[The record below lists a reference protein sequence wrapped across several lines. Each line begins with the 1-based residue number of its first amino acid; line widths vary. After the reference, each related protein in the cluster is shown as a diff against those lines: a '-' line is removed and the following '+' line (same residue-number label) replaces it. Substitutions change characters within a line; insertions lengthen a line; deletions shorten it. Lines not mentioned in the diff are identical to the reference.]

1 MNFTLTML
9 HHIKKY
15 TSLAHT
21 ALIDFIAPAYCAQCS
36 VFLFENRKIL
46 CDECMYTI
54 QPIVS
59 TTMHLN
65 TTQSIKVF
73 TIAAYKDPLK
83 KLILAKSWSN
93 IAASNQLGQLIWQLT
108 NLPYAPCDIFV
119 PIPLHWTRFAWR
131 GYNQADEI
139 AQVLSAKSGKPVE
152 HMLRRVKRTR
162 YQAELESELRQQNV
176 KNALTLNVKDASMYE
191 GKHIILVDDLMTT
204 GATLRAAA
212 KELFKLNPASIS
224 AVVACRVV

>member
-1 MNFTLTML
+1 MNLALTIL
-9 HHIKKY
+9 DHIKKY
-15 TSLAHT
+15 TSLLHT
-21 ALIDFIAPAYCAQCS
+21 AIIDFIAPAYCAQCS
-36 VFLFENRKIL
+36 VFLFENTKIF
-46 CDECMYTI
+46 CDECMDTI

-65 TTQSIKVF
+65 TTQSIKIF

-93 IAASNQLGQLIWQLT
+93 IAASNQLGHLIWQLT
-108 NLPYAPCDIFV
+108 NLSHAPCDIFV

-131 GYNQADEI
+131 GYNQAHEI
-139 AQVLSAKSGKPVE
+139 AQVLSAKNGKPVAQI
-152 HMLRRVKRTR
+152 LRRIKRTR
-162 YQAELESELRQQNV
+162 YQAGLESVLRQENV
-176 KNALTLNVKDASMYE
+176 KNALTLRLNDMSLYE

-212 KELFKLNPASIS
+212 KELFKLKPASIS
-224 AVVACRVV
+224 AVVACRVP

>member
-1 MNFTLTML
+1 MNFSITILYHM
-9 HHIKKY
+9 KKY
-15 TSLAHT
+15 ISLLHT
-21 ALIDFIAPAYCAQCS
+21 AIIDFIAPAYCAQCS
-36 VFLFENRKIL
+36 IFLFENTKIL
-46 CDECMYTI
+46 CDECMHSI
-54 QPIVS
+54 QPVVS

-65 TTQSIKVF
+65 TTQSIKIF

-108 NLPYAPCDIFV
+108 NVSHAPCDIFV

-139 AQVLSAKSGKPVE
+139 AQVLSAKSGKPVA
-152 HMLRRVKRTR
+152 HILHRVKRTR
-162 YQAELESELRQQNV
+162 YQAGLESILRQENV
-176 KNALTLNVKDASMYE
+176 KNALTLNVKDITMYQ

-204 GATLRAAA
+204 GSTLRVAA
-212 KELFKLNPASIS
+212 KELFKLKPASIS
-224 AVVACRVV
+224 AVVACRVI

>member
-1 MNFTLTML
+1 MNVA
-9 HHIKKY
+9 IVKKY
-15 TSLAHT
+15 ISLLHT
-21 ALIDFIAPAYCAQCS
+21 AIIHFIAPAYCAQCS
-36 VFLFENRKIL
+36 IFLSENTKIF
-46 CDECMYTI
+46 CNECMQTI
-54 QPIVS
+54 QPVIS

-65 TTQSIKVF
+65 TTQSIKIF
-73 TIAAYKDPLK
+73 TIAAYQDPLK

-93 IAASNQLGQLIWQLT
+93 IAASNQLGHLIWQLT
-108 NLPYAPCDIFV
+108 NLPHTPCDIFV

-139 AQVLSAKSGKPVE
+139 AKVLSEKSGKPVA
-152 HMLRRVKRTR
+152 HILRRIKRTR
-162 YQAELESELRQQNV
+162 YQAELESVLRQENV
-176 KNALTLNVKDASMYE
+176 KKALTLHVKDATQYE

-212 KELFKLNPASIS
+212 KELFKLKPASIS

>member
-1 MNFTLTML
+1 MNVTVILS
-9 HHIKKY
+9 HIKKY
-15 TSLAHT
+15 MSLIHT
-21 ALIDFIAPAYCAQCS
+21 TLIDFIAPAYCAQCS
-36 VFLFENRKIL
+36 VFLFENTKIF
-46 CDECMYTI
+46 CDECMHSI

-59 TTMHLN
+59 TTMYLN
-65 TTQSIKVF
+65 TTQSVKIF

-93 IAASNQLGQLIWQLT
+93 IAASNQLGHLIWQLT

-139 AQVLSAKSGKPVE
+139 AQVLSAKSGKPVA
-152 HMLRRVKRTR
+152 HILRRTKRTR
-162 YQAELESELRQQNV
+162 YQAGLVSVLRQQNV
-176 KNALTLNVKDASMYE
+176 KSALTLNVKDITMYE

-212 KELFKLNPASIS
+212 KEIFKLKPASIS
-224 AVVACRVV
+224 AVVACRVI

>member
-1 MNFTLTML
+1 MNVTILVN
-9 HHIKKY
+9 HIKKY
-15 TSLAHT
+15 TSLLHT
-21 ALIDFIAPAYCAQCS
+21 RLIDFIAPAYCAQCS
-36 VFLFENRKIL
+36 VFLFENTKIF
-46 CDECMYTI
+46 CDECMNSI

-59 TTMHLN
+59 TTIHLN
-65 TTQSIKVF
+65 TTQSIKIF
-73 TIAAYKDPLK
+73 SIADYKDPLK

-108 NLPYAPCDIFV
+108 NLPYAPCDVFV

-139 AQVLSAKSGKPVE
+139 AKVLSAKSGKPVI
-152 HMLRRVKRTR
+152 HLLRRIKRTR
-162 YQAELESELRQQNV
+162 YQAGLISVLRQQNL
-176 KNALTLNVKDASMYE
+176 KSALALNVKDAHMYE

-204 GATLRAAA
+204 GATLRTAA